1 VGIDTLASPLN
12 NVFACTGYMG
22 HTSGAAFYGRLSQ
35 VIPSLVPLAGIV
47 APPLLPD
54 TYHTTDSRPLN
65 ILNQNPYELPT
76 QNVARHFVAVFFHHC
91 SDLFQWINVE
101 QVERDLN
108 EIYQHTNVGEVD
120 VWKLCMLNAVLALG
134 AQHAGGVPPSLGYVT
149 DGEPP
154 GLQFFARVKLLML
167 SVWEDGSIMSIRVLA
182 LMVRGRWLGVRR
194 VKVVINRYS
203 HPPGLLP
210 AFSVTAR

>member
-1 VGIDTLASPLN
+1 
-12 NVFACTGYMG
+12 MG

-47 APPLLPD
+47 APPLPPN

-65 ILNQNPYELPT
+65 ILNRNPYELPT

-91 SDLFQWINVE
+91 SDLFQWIDLE

-108 EIYQHTNVGEVD
+108 EVYQHTNVGEVD
-120 VWKLCMLNAVLALG
+120 VWKLCTLNAVLALG
-134 AQHAGGVPPSLGYVT
+134 AQHAGDIPASWGYVT

-167 SVWEDGSIMSIRVLA
+167 SAWEDGSIMSIRVLA
-182 LMVRGRWLGVRR
+182 LMVSGRPPGVR
-194 VKVVINRYS
+194 
-203 HPPGLLP
+203 
-210 AFSVTAR
+210 A